1 MSDTLIKSLKIVLLV
16 AAGILLVLLLFGI
29 ALAVNLPWWMGFVFT
44 GLTAALAT
52 GAVLAPEDPVA
63 PEGADVRRAGHRAGR
78 GPDQDDV
85 GEGADAGEGAPGAVE
100 GGDRFPAGV
109 PPPQAGESPL
119 RPPLVHGDRGERL
132 RENDLDRQRE
142 ALHLLGRQPR
152 IRHLRYPELRL
163 VVLRAGH
170 PSRHGGTLRDA
181 GRRGEGQGGVAGV
194 PEPAGQVPEE
204 GADPRPDRDGRGR
217 QDARVDARDDGGGR
231 QEHPPAD
238 RRTDARPRGEVPG
251 LRARHQVRPGPGDDA
266 VLRAA
271 PRGRPQ
277 PADGVREPG
286 PLRRRGDLPRPGDE
300 HPLRAAPESSP
311 DPPPLGR
318 FGRHGAR
325 ASPLP
330 RGVRK
335 RAARP
340 RAVHESRVSR
350 EPVPGDAD
358 PARSLLQQ
366 RPAGGEPLLP
376 LSAIPS
382 GWSGRGMSFPGR
394 TAGCSCTTSIRRSC
408 RGTRASSR
416 RRSARSNGRPSPGIS
431 G

>member
-1 MSDTLIKSLKIVLLV
+1 MVD
-16 AAGILLVLLLFGI
+16 GIRLRG
-29 ALAVNLPWWMGFVFT
+29 PG
-44 GLTAALAT
+44 G
-52 GAVLAPEDPVA
+52 GARNGGGSRPEDPGA
-63 PEGADVRRAGHRAGR
+63 PEGADVRPAGHRAGR
-78 GPDQDDV
+78 GPHPDDV
-85 GEGADAGEGAPGAVE
+85 RQGADAGEGAPGAVE
-100 GGDRFPAGV
+100 GGDRLPPGV

-132 RENDLDRQRE
+132 REDDLDRQRE

-152 IRHLRYPELRL
+152 LRHLRDPELRL
-163 VVLRAGH
+163 VVLRAGD
-170 PSRHGGTLRDA
+170 PSRHGGALRDA
-181 GRRGEGQGGVAGV
+181 GRPGEGQGGVAAV

-217 QDARVDARDDGGGR
+217 QDARVHARDDGGGR
-231 QEHPPAD
+231 QEHPQPD
-238 RRTDARPRGEVPG
+238 RRADARPRGEIPR
-251 LRARHQVRPGPGDDA
+251 LRPRHQVRPGPGDDA

-271 PRGRPQ
+271 SRGRPQ
-277 PADGVREPG
+277 PADGIREPG

-300 HPLRAAPESSP
+300 HPLRAAAESSP

-335 RAARP
+335 PAARP

-350 EPVPGDAD
+350 EPVPGDA
-358 PARSLLQQ
+358 RSC
-366 RPAGGEPLLP
+366 AGSS
-376 LSAIPS
+376 SAAAGRRGAPTPTSSIPS
-382 GWSGRGMSFPGR
+382 GWSGRGMSSPAR
-394 TAGCSCTTSIRRSC
+394 TAGCSCTISIRRSC
-408 RGTRASSR
+408 RGTRASSP
-416 RRSARSNGRPSPGIS
+416 RRSAPSNGRPSPGIS